1 VRAFCLGRWTAV
13 ALWTAVILL
22 SSSDS
27 FASTE
32 TGGVLARLLGP
43 HVSAE
48 TLATINFLIRKAAH
62 VVAYGILGALAWRAA
77 GRAGV
82 AMLIVLVVATVDEWH
97 QSTTAL
103 RSGSPWDVLLD
114 LAGAAIAISLGLRWQ
129 SRRVR
134 R

>member
-1 VRAFCLGRWTAV
+1 M
-13 ALWTAVILL
+13 ILL

>member
-1 VRAFCLGRWTAV
+1 MRAFCLGRWTAV